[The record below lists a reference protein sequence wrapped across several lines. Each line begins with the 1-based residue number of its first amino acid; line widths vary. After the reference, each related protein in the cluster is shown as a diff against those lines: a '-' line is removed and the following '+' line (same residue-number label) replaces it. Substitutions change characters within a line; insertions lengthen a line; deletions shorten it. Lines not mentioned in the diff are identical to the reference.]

1 MSRRG
6 GLPLAV
12 LLAGLVLPA
21 VGAGP
26 AQAATPSFDVKS
38 LVKPAAAPRA
48 PDARLAAELAQL
60 APQRPGHPDLFVLGF
75 AGDGSEQV
83 FRNEVTYLRDL
94 AARRLD
100 AAGRVVVLAN
110 HPDAPPARPLPE
122 ANLHTLRQALAGIAA
137 RMDPDEDLLLAYFT
151 THGTDTHELL
161 VRRDGERDRLLTPA
175 RLREAL
181 DAAGI
186 RHRVL
191 VISAC
196 YSGGFAK
203 ALHDPDTLLLMAA
216 RRDRPSFGCGNDSAA
231 TFFGRAWLVEGLNTT
246 TDFDAA
252 FVQATAAIEAREL
265 AEGLEPS
272 RPQINRGERI
282 GARLAAWRAA
292 FTPGPALPYPFAL
305 EAPASGRVDAG
316 TEPAEPT
323 PSRRPADTR
332 PTP

>member
-1 MSRRG
+1 MTRRG
-6 GLPLAV
+6 RLPRAVPGAV
-12 LLAGLVLPA
+12 LLALLLA
-21 VGAGP
+21 S
-26 AQAATPSFDVKS
+26 AAALAPTKS
-38 LVKPAAAPRA
+38 LDKPASRPPP
-48 PDARLAAELAQL
+48 PDPQLAAELARL

-83 FRNEVTYLRDL
+83 FRNEVHYLRDL
-94 AARRLD
+94 AAQRLD
-100 AAGRVVVLAN
+100 AAGRVILLAN
-110 HPDAPPARPLPE
+110 HAEAPPVRALPQ
-122 ANLHTLRQALAGIAA
+122 ANLHTLREALAGIAA
-137 RMDPDEDLLLAYFT
+137 RMDPEEDLLLAYFT
-151 THGTDTHELL
+151 THGTEDHRLL
-161 VRRDGERDRLLTPA
+161 VRREGRADRLLTPTQ
-175 RLREAL
+175 LREAL

-203 ALHDPDTLLLMAA
+203 ALRGPDTLLLMAA
-216 RRDRPSFGCGNDSAA
+216 HRERPSFGCGNDSVA

-246 TDFDAA
+246 VDFDAA

-292 FTPGPALPYPFAL
+292 FQPGPGLPYPFAL
-305 EAPASGRVDAG
+305 DETAGDKAEAAPLTPLRPPAG
-316 TEPAEPT
+316 TTPT
-323 PSRRPADTR
+323 P
-332 PTP
+332 